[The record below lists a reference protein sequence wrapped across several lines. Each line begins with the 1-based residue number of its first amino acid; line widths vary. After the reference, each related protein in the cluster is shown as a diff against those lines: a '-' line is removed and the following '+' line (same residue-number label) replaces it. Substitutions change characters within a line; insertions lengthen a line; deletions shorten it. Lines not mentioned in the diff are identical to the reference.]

1 MNPVRSSFWGI
12 IKSLFTRFNA
22 LNFPRCNKVIFVEQ
36 QTIIGESLFQVTRI
50 ELKESL
56 GLRTASRTELLKS
69 EKTSTAERYSV
80 LRWCCWGGEVT
91 VELTS
96 AENTSTADKCSGCFC
111 CWGLAGVE
119 VSCCASTVVVESGEA
134 EVEVDA
140 VRWEG
145 IVEASTVRL
154 TSRSSPPAWVRI
166 WRQVLTSRMIFSA
179 ASASLRLNPPRLT
192 HSWRL

>member
-1 MNPVRSSFWGI
+1 M
-12 IKSLFTRFNA
+12 
-22 LNFPRCNKVIFVEQ
+22 
-36 QTIIGESLFQVTRI
+36 TRI

-80 LRWCCWGGEVT
+80 LRWGCWGGEAT

-96 AENTSTADKCSGCFC
+96 AENTSTADKCWGC
-111 CWGLAGVE
+111 CWDLAGVE
-119 VSCCASTVVVESGEA
+119 VSCCCASTVVESGEV
-134 EVEVDA
+134 VEAAVVEA

-145 IVEASTVRL
+145 IVEARTVRL
-154 TSRSSPPAWVRI
+154 ASRSSPPACVRI
-166 WRQVLTSRMIFSA
+166 WRQVLTSRIIFSA
-179 ASASLRLNPPRLT
+179 ASVSRVLKPPRLT